1 MGAEY
6 LQFLKLVAKPSLTLE
21 FVAHVM
27 LLGISGISAALIGFR
42 IADATGAVIAVI
54 LGTVLFLYANGF
66 LNAFLF
72 LSF

>member
-6 LQFLKLVAKPSLTLE
+6 LQFLKLNAQPSLTLE
-21 FVAHVM
+21 FIKNLVLPGMFGV
-27 LLGISGISAALIGFR
+27 SAALIGFR
-42 IADATGAVIAVI
+42 IDGTWGAAIAVL